1 MKKMRHLN
9 LTLLILVL
17 ISTSLLGQQI
27 VINEVMVR
35 PPGTTSTPPNGLI
48 YNNSEEYIE
57 LYNNSCNTVN
67 IAGYFIAMKQSLSG
81 TNSGGTIRIPNVP
94 AATIPPGGHVVIG
107 SSNPAGSAIGNIDI
121 PLTISTSSATATDYC
136 MYNGNFVLA
145 NSDGWCALYNASGV
159 AQSCIYWSSNAAN
172 LTSGSFASDFNPS
185 SICIPTGAPTVTLQT
200 PVQINSSNPSIISY
214 GGANPSAGNPISRIT
229 DGASVL
235 TQTLTPSIGANN
247 CNGGSCNS
255 VSSFSISASVTNP
268 SCATSNGSITITP
281 NPTGVYTYTWT
292 SPAVSTT
299 NIATGLQAG
308 TYTIIV
314 GQGGCTT
321 NTIITLTSAGAPT
334 ITATQVASASCGN
347 NNGSATITATTADSY
362 TWSSGVTSTTNTASN
377 LAPGNYT
384 VTLGLAGCITN
395 TTVTIGSVGGPTI
408 TSTQTIA
415 ASCGNN
421 DGTATITATSAD
433 SYTWSSGVSS
443 TTNTASNLAP
453 GNYTVTIGLAG
464 CCINTIITI
473 PSQTCC
479 PSSLTYSLAVSGNT
493 VCNGISIPCNYS
505 GPSILINE
513 IALFPTSNDGSIYGE
528 TSLIGKEGEWIEL
541 FNPDWCNSVDI
552 SGYILGSYN
561 STGSA
566 SVPASNGMA
575 FVLPAGTIVPPL
587 GFVIV
592 RGRNA
597 PVPPAGVLDVIVDNI
612 AGRLCIDG
620 GVNTSRL
627 WFQNAGGWFAFY
639 NSNGIPQDMV
649 RWGNPSPSDLNGNPC
664 IPSTNSLPPG
674 FTQLPSATQAGT
686 IVTAL
691 GNPTQGNT
699 FVRIPDGATWSSNG
713 TSLNTYGTCNVQ
725 GGCVNPGSGSSTC
738 SGQAAV
744 FMTNGQ
750 APYTYLWSTS
760 PTQTT
765 QTASS
770 LCGGNYTVTVKDANL
785 CEEIITLSVST
796 VVQPTITSVSSSSA
810 TCSQSNGSAS
820 VSAVPSTATYS
831 WSGGINSTSNIA
843 NNIPAGTYTITVS
856 ESPCITSSVVVV
868 AGSVL
873 DITVTNS
880 STATSC
886 LNNDGNIFITSS
898 NGIAEPF
905 SYSLNGLNFTTDTIF
920 SGLSSGIYT
929 ITVVDNINCSITQTI
944 SVSSADTKPEVI
956 VPNIFTPNNDLKNDV
971 WYVNSICINEF
982 KLTIFNRWGNK
993 IIEFNN
999 PAEKWDGSG
1008 ANDGTYYYVLE
1019 AKGYNNEQINKTGFI
1034 TITR

>member
-1 MKKMRHLN
+1 MI
-9 LTLLILVL
+9 LIL
-17 ISTSLLGQQI
+17 ISTSIFGQQI

-35 PPGTTSTPPNGLI
+35 PPGTTATPPNGLI
-48 YNNSEEYIE
+48 YNASQEYIE
-57 LYNNSCNTVN
+57 LYNNGCSSVDVS
-67 IAGYFIAMKQSLSG
+67 GFFIAMKQSLTG
-81 TNSGGTIRIPNVP
+81 TNSGGTIRIPNSP
-94 AATIPPGGHVVIG
+94 AAIIPPGGHIVIG
-107 SSNPAGSAIGNIDI
+107 SSNPAGSALGNIDI
-121 PLTISTSSATATDYC
+121 PLTASTSSASATDYC
-136 MYNGNFVLA
+136 LYNGNFVLA

-159 AQSCIYWSSNAAN
+159 AQSCIYWSSSAAN
-172 LTSGSFASDFNPS
+172 LTSGTFASDFNPGTLCLPS
-185 SICIPTGAPTVTLQT
+185 GSPVVTLQT
-200 PVQINSSNPSIISY
+200 PTQINSSNPSIVSY
-214 GGANPSAGNPISRIT
+214 GGANPSAGNPISRLT
-229 DGASVL
+229 DGASTL
-235 TQTLTPSIGANN
+235 TQTLAPSIGVNN
-247 CNGGSCNS
+247 CNGGTCNTAT
-255 VSSFSISASVTNP
+255 SFSISTSITNP
-268 SCATSNGSITITP
+268 SCGSINGSATVTP
-281 NPTGVYTYTWT
+281 NPAGAYTYTWSAPAT
-292 SPAVSTT
+292 SSTNT
-299 NIATGLQAG
+299 ASGLQAG
-308 TYTIIV
+308 TYTISV
-314 GQGGCTT
+314 GQGGCIT

-334 ITATQVASASCGN
+334 ITATQTVSASCGT

-362 TWSSGVTSTTNTASN
+362 TWSSGATSTTNTASN

-408 TSTQTIA
+408 TATQTVA

-421 DGTATITATSAD
+421 DGSATVTSTAAD
-433 SYTWSSGVSS
+433 SYTWSSGVAS

-453 GNYTVTIGLAG
+453 GNYTITVGLAG
-464 CCINTIITI
+464 CSINTIITI

-541 FNPDWCNSVDI
+541 FNPDWCNSIDI

-561 STGSA
+561 STGSP

-597 PVPPAGVLDVIVDNI
+597 PVPPTGVIDVIVDNI
-612 AGRLCIDG
+612 GGRLCIDG
-620 GVNTSRL
+620 GVTTSRL

-639 NSNGIPQDMV
+639 NSNGVPQDMV
-649 RWGNPSPSDLNGNPC
+649 RWGNPPSIDLNGNPC

-686 IVTAL
+686 LVTSI

-699 FVRIPDGATWSSNG
+699 FVRIPDGGTWSSNA
-713 TSLNTYGTCNVQ
+713 TSLNTYGACNVQ
-725 GGCVNPGSGSSTC
+725 GGCVSPGSGSSTC
-738 SGQAAV
+738 SGQASV
-744 FMTNGQ
+744 FVSNGQ
-750 APYTYLWSTS
+750 APYTYIWSTS
-760 PTQTT
+760 PSQTT

-820 VSAVPSTATYS
+820 VSAAPSTVTYS
-831 WSGGINSTSNIA
+831 WSGGINSTNNTA
-843 NNIPAGTYTITVS
+843 NNIPAGTYTVTVS
-856 ESPCITSSVVVV
+856 ESPCITSSVIVVN
-868 AGSVL
+868 GSVL
-873 DITVTNS
+873 DINITNTTS
-880 STATSC
+880 PTSC
-886 LNNDGNIFITSS
+886 LNNDGNIFITSA

-905 SYSLNGLNFTTDTIF
+905 SYSINGLSFSPDTII
-920 SGLSSGIYT
+920 SGLSSGTYT
-929 ITVVDNINCSITQTI
+929 LTVLDNINCSITQTVTVNT
-944 SVSSADTKPEVI
+944 SETKPEVL
-956 VPNIFTPNNDLKNDV
+956 VPNIFTPNNDFKNDH
-971 WYVNSICINEF
+971 WYVTPICINEF
-982 KLTIFNRWGNK
+982 KLTIYNRWGNK
-993 IIEFNN
+993 IIELNN
-999 PAEKWDGSG
+999 PLDKWDGSG
-1008 ANDGTYYYVLE
+1008 ANDGTYYYILE
-1019 AKGYNNEQINKTGFI
+1019 AKGYNNEEITKNGFI
-1034 TITR
+1034 TLIR